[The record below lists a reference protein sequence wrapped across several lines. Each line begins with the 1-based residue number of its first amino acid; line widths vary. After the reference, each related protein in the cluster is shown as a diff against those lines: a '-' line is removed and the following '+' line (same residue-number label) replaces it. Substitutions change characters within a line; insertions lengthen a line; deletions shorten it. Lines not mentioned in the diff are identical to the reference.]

1 MSDDAMKFD
10 VEVDF
15 PVPGGL
21 KVSTEKP
28 YRILVVGDFAG
39 SDKGTITGALA
50 DGVVEIS
57 STNFDEVLS
66 DARPTINF
74 TFTDPVAGGGQMAE
88 AGLRIASIKDFDPMA
103 MAGQINA
110 TAGLF
115 EIREKLV
122 GRLMGKLNGEQLAKQ
137 VNAAIGSDSR
147 LSWLSD
153 WLKAAPPPK
162 QADPATVNKLL
173 DGLDLGEDESSP
185 SDVGPRS
192 AIGAAVAGA
201 AGAGGIPAEESA
213 AVRRTLN
220 EVDRIISAWLN
231 TILHSAEVQPLEAI
245 WRSIAFL
252 VKQIDFRKN
261 VRLSLLHAHRHD
273 LTTRFTS
280 KVIDPVFD
288 DGADAPDLII
298 LVSSFGNTSSDMEV
312 LDEMAQHAASLPA
325 VILAPVSPTFFGVK
339 HAWQVP
345 TLPAL
350 VNMFDQWQF
359 AKWKGLREQTYAR
372 LLGVVFG
379 RGLLR
384 QPHGRDDLKDL
395 EFSFKEDASLET
407 SFLWAEGVFA
417 AALTI
422 ARSVA
427 ESGWPS
433 GMSGY
438 VRGQVEGFASAMGGK
453 DGKKKYGPSDLQMVQ
468 SKIEEIGGAGINV
481 VVGAKDQEIVHFWN
495 GVSAA
500 RPGSADIS
508 GVLEVSLPY
517 QLFAARL
524 SGLLFDLKP
533 SLSARSEEQVSSI
546 VKSHVQNWLQL
557 PDDLAAQLIN
567 VQVRPAEKDPASL
580 ELALTTTP
588 PPTILPGGVPV
599 VLGYRIAR

>member
-15 PVPGGL
+15 PMPGGL
-21 KVSTEKP
+21 KISTEKP

-39 SDKGTITGALA
+39 SDKGTVTGAMA
-50 DGVVEIS
+50 GGGVEIN
-57 STNFDEVLS
+57 STNFDEILG
-66 DARPTINF
+66 DARPSVSF
-74 TFTDPVAGGGQMAE
+74 TLADPVAGGNQLAE
-88 AGLRIASIKDFDPMA
+88 AGIRVASIRDFDPIA

-110 TAGLF
+110 TASLF

-122 GRLMGKLNGEQLAKQ
+122 GRLMGKLSGEQLAQ
-137 VNAAIGSDSR
+137 SVSAAIASDSR
-147 LSWLSD
+147 LSWLSE
-153 WLKAAPPPK
+153 WLKAAPAAKP
-162 QADPATVNKLL
+162 ADPATVNKLL
-173 DGLDLGEDESSP
+173 DGLDLGDSAAAP
-185 SDVGPRS
+185 STGGPRS

-201 AGAGGIPAEESA
+201 AGASGIPAEESA

-231 TILHSAEVQPLEAI
+231 TVLHSAEVQPMEAI

-252 VKQIDFRKN
+252 VRHIDFRKN
-261 VRLSLLHAHRHD
+261 VRLQLLHAHRHD

-288 DGADAPDLII
+288 DGADAPDLVI
-298 LVSSFGNTSSDMEV
+298 LASSFGNTSSDMEV

-325 VILAPVSPTFFGVK
+325 VILAPVSPAFFGVK

-395 EFSFKEDASLET
+395 EFSFKEDASLES

-422 ARSVA
+422 ARSVT

-438 VRGQVEGFASAMGGK
+438 VRGQVDGFASAMGGK

-481 VVGAKDQEIVHFWN
+481 VVGAKDQEFVHFWN

-533 SLSARSEEQVSSI
+533 SLSAKSEDQVASI
-546 VKSHVQNWLQL
+546 VKGHVQNWLQL

-567 VQVRPAEKDPASL
+567 VQVRPAEKDPSSL